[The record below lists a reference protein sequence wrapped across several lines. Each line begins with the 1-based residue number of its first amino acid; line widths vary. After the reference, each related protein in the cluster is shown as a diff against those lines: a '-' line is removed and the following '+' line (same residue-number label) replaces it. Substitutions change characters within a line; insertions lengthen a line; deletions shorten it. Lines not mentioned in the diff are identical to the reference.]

1 MVKLP
6 NQPTYV
12 RLLYTALSDLTI
24 ALPFISPIA
33 KIEAT
38 WGTCTR
44 GLSPLWSEVWG
55 ITRVLFTLWGGL
67 WVEAISGE
75 VLCGLCTAL
84 SENLFVETGFLF

>member
-1 MVKLP
+1 MYAP
-6 NQPTYV
+6 RPWT
-12 RLLYTALSDLTI
+12 TSGALSQN
-24 ALPFISPIA
+24 LPLFY
-33 KIEAT
+33 KGDVLEAT